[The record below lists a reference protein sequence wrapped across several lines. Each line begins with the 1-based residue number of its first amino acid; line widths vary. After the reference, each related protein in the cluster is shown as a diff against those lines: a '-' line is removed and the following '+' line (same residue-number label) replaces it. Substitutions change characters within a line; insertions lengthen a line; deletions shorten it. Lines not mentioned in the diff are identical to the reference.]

1 MARKTQKPTARARK
15 QPAAPER
22 APVADSFVRR
32 AAAAGGAAVARNP
45 MMVGGTT
52 AFMIALFFVS
62 ANAMWYQPHFHKGAF
77 FPTRDLPQNAL
88 PLEGEAPRQAEPT
101 TGSVEPQGDPTVLQV
116 QTVLQDLKLYRG
128 EIDGRLG
135 TDTAEAILTYQK
147 IVGQPMTGEIDD
159 GLLSQLGVSTSTAS
173 IRPTASPAAPVSD
186 PTTRAHE
193 AGTDAVVASGLP
205 THERIS
211 RIQAGLRAFG
221 NESVEIDG
229 MVGTKTRNAIRE
241 FQSLFGLDV
250 TGEPDEELYAKMRE
264 IGLTS

>member
-15 QPAAPER
+15 PQAAAVPAA
-22 APVADSFVRR
+22 DSLARR
-32 AAAAGGAAVARNP
+32 VAAASGAAVARNP
-45 MMVGGTT
+45 MMVGGTS
-52 AFMIALFFVS
+52 AFLIALFFVS

-77 FPTRDLPQNAL
+77 FPTRDLPQNVL
-88 PLEGEAPRQAEPT
+88 PLEGEVPVQQQRGSEAE
-101 TGSVEPQGDPTVLQV
+101 EPSSDPTVQQV

-128 EIDGRLG
+128 KVDGALG

-159 GLLSQLGVSTSTAS
+159 ALLSQLGIQTSTAS
-173 IRPTASPAAPVSD
+173 IRPATSASHVADPASL
-186 PTTRAHE
+186 AHE
-193 AGTDAVVASGLP
+193 VATGSVPASGLP
-205 THERIS
+205 AQERIS

-229 MVGTKTRNAIRE
+229 MVGTRTRNAIKE
-241 FQSLFGLDV
+241 FQSLFGLAV
-250 TGEPDEELYAKMRE
+250 TGEPDEEVYAKMRE

>member
-15 QPAAPER
+15 AQPAPMPAE
-22 APVADSFVRR
+22 DSLVRR
-32 AAAAGGAAVARNP
+32 VAAAGGAAVARNP

-52 AFMIALFFVS
+52 AFFIALFFVS

-77 FPTRDLPQNAL
+77 FPTRDLPQNVL
-88 PLEGEAPRQAEPT
+88 PLEGEAPVEDGLT
-101 TGSVEPQGDPTVLQV
+101 TGEVSPLGDPIVQQV

-128 EIDGRLG
+128 EVDGTLG

-159 GLLSQLGVSTSTAS
+159 ALLSQLGVSTSTAS
-173 IRPTASPAAPVSD
+173 IRPVAVAPSRATDPAAQ
-186 PTTRAHE
+186 AHE
-193 AGTDAVVASGLP
+193 AATGSVAASGLP
-205 THERIS
+205 EGERIS

-229 MVGTKTRNAIRE
+229 MMGDKTRNAIRE
-241 FQSLFGLDV
+241 FQSLFGLAV

>member
-1 MARKTQKPTARARK
+1 MARKTQKPTAKSRK
-15 QPAAPER
+15 QQPAPVPAA
-22 APVADSFVRR
+22 DSLVRR
-32 AAAAGGAAVARNP
+32 VAAAGGAAIARNP

-52 AFMIALFFVS
+52 AFLITLFFVS

-77 FPTRDLPQNAL
+77 FPTRDLPQNVL
-88 PLEGEAPRQAEPT
+88 PLEGERPAQRTRSSEAATPA
-101 TGSVEPQGDPTVLQV
+101 GDHTVQQV

-128 EIDGRLG
+128 KVDGTLG
-135 TDTAEAILTYQK
+135 TDTADAILTYQK

-159 GLLSQLGVSTSTAS
+159 ALLSQLGIQTSTAS
-173 IRPTASPAAPVSD
+173 IAPAAANGD
-186 PTTRAHE
+186 PAARAHE
-193 AGTDAVVASGLP
+193 AATGSVSNSGLP
-205 THERIS
+205 AQERIS

-241 FQSLFGLDV
+241 FQSLFGLQV
-250 TGEPDEELYAKMRE
+250 TGEPDEEIYAKMRE

>member
-1 MARKTQKPTARARK
+1 
-15 QPAAPER
+15 
-22 APVADSFVRR
+22 
-32 AAAAGGAAVARNP
+32 AAVARNP

-52 AFMIALFFVS
+52 AFLIALFFVS

-88 PLEGEAPRQAEPT
+88 PLEGDAPVQRNTT
-101 TGSVEPQGDPTVLQV
+101 TGEAVPSGDPTVQQV

-128 EIDGRLG
+128 KVDGALG

-159 GLLSQLGVSTSTAS
+159 ALLSQLGVTTSTGSTAS
-173 IRPTASPAAPVSD
+173 IRPASTTPSAAD
-186 PTTRAHE
+186 PIARAHE
-193 AGTDAVVASGLP
+193 AATGSVAASGLP
-205 THERIS
+205 TQERIS

-241 FQSLFGLDV
+241 FQSLFGLAV
-250 TGEPDEELYAKMRE
+250 TGEPDEELYVKMRE